1 MNIKRVGVG
10 VSLGLCF
17 GAALGMALNN
27 LGWSSSAIGVG
38 IALGVSLGTV
48 FGAALGIAP
57 AAASALKKP
66 AADKPLPHPLGL

>member
-1 MNIKRVGVG
+1 MNSKHVGVG
-10 VSLGLCF
+10 ISLGLCC
-17 GAALGMALNN
+17 GAALGTALHN

-57 AAASALKKP
+57 DAASALKKS

>member
-1 MNIKRVGVG
+1 MNSKYVRMGTSI
-10 VSLGLCF
+10 SLGLCF
-17 GAALGMALNN
+17 GAALGTALHH
-27 LGWSSSAIGVG
+27 LGVG

-57 AAASALKKP
+57 DAASAPKKA